1 MKRYFL
7 YCLIVGG
14 MLMSSCRKTEYATID
29 SPAYLRV
36 FNNLDYSP
44 SLDTKDAPQPFLTML
59 IDPVLDAEGIPVSAA
74 ITGDFLDH
82 RDPWARPYPDA
93 ASNVIWQKE
102 YPGTTRVMAAP
113 ILNGYDLSSW
123 AQVPSGKHRI
133 IFRTRPLSNTPFFE
147 LSKTER
153 GISLVDTTMELSS
166 KEVYTMHVLTEDYEK
181 NNPIMYLRRETFPN
195 QPFVDSMVYVNFYNL
210 SSKGFFEKAPN
221 EIINQVLISTKLRD
235 TMNVYCTLNRKND
248 GSMTP
253 INGFDGVPMGR
264 IIRSLDGAVAPYQRF
279 PLFPDTS
286 SNRVFTG
293 NMSQQFGFYAAGF
306 NPQNTGFPDNQAPG
320 IYSGLIMGDYAD
332 NVLASSLPFK
342 IKGDLRT
349 GMIISIHSGNDNPR
363 SFSSVNTVEYINR
376 KFYVITIQRSFE
388 PPVYQ

>member
-7 YCLIVGG
+7 YFLIMGG
-14 MLMSSCRKTEYATID
+14 MLMGSCRKTEYAAID

-36 FNNLDYSP
+36 FNNLEYSP
-44 SLDTKDAPQPFLTML
+44 SLDTKDVPQPFLTML
-59 IDPVLDAEGIPVSAA
+59 IDPVLDADGTPVSAA

-102 YPGTTRVMAAP
+102 YPGTKRVLAGP
-113 ILNGYDLSSW
+113 ILNGYDLASW
-123 AQVPSGKHRI
+123 AQVPSGKHRV
-133 IFRTRPLSNTPFFE
+133 IFRTRPLSNTPYFE
-147 LSKTER
+147 LSKGEKGVT
-153 GISLVDTTMELSS
+153 LVDTTLELSP
-166 KEVYTMHVLTEDYEK
+166 KEVYTMHVLTEDYVK

-210 SSKGFFEKAPN
+210 SSDGFFEKAPN
-221 EIINQVLISTKLRD
+221 EIVNQQLASTKLRD
-235 TMNVYCTLNRKND
+235 TMYVYGTLSRKKN
-248 GSMTP
+248 GLVTP
-253 INGFDGVPMGR
+253 INGFNGIPMGR
-264 IIRSLDGAVAPYQRF
+264 VIRSLDGVVTPYQRF

-286 SNRVFTG
+286 SNKIFTG
-293 NMSQQFGFYAAGF
+293 NMSQAFGFYRAGF
-306 NPQNTGFPDNQAPG
+306 NPQNL
-320 IYSGLIMGDYAD
+320 IYPLDLPAGVYSALTMGDYD
-332 NVLASSLPFK
+332 ENSTTGLYPYK

-376 KFYVITIQRSFE
+376 KFYVTTIQRTFE
-388 PPVYQ
+388 PPVYK